1 MRSGYFHVV
10 KRIQLCTDLG
20 EHPLKTNSLELGA
33 VSLNEVLKL
42 CNTGL
47 VCYCRLLDNQYQCWR
62 GDGRETRFLRL
73 WKKRQ
78 THRKFDYNSFSD
90 LMAHY
95 PVQAPPVSPPS

>member
-20 EHPLKTNSLELGA
+20 EHPLITNSLELGA

-47 VCYCRLLDNQYQCWR
+47 VYYCCLLDNQYQCWR
-62 GDGRETRFLRL
+62 GDGRDAFSSTLE
-73 WKKRQ
+73 KKAN
-78 THRKFDYNSFSD
+78 T
-90 LMAHY
+90 L
-95 PVQAPPVSPPS
+95 